1 MNPSL
6 TRWGMRGME
15 DITVEAL
22 ARWPQK
28 LDGRIRP
35 RAYDPE
41 RPRRRPWVMQPHR
54 ATLA

>member
-28 LDGRIRP
+28 LDGWIRP

-41 RPRRRPWVMQPHR
+41 RPRRRPWVMPPHR

>member
-22 ARWPQK
+22 ARWP
-28 LDGRIRP
+28 
-35 RAYDPE
+35 YSDPTKE
-41 RPRRRPWVMQPHR
+41 SRLFPLAVNAIIYSKINVME
-54 ATLA
+54 